1 MKKLYIR
8 TFGCQMN
15 EADSDEMALAFHQA
29 GFAPCDTLS
38 QADAVLVN
46 TCSVREHAEHR
57 AVSYIGR
64 LRLWKERKPGRTVV
78 VAGCA
83 AQRLGRKLKIQFPH
97 VDIVAGAKSI
107 EEFPSLL
114 TSRGITDA
122 PIPLEGESGT
132 ASPCAFVTAMR
143 GCSHACSYCI
153 VPSVRGPAKSLPA
166 EQVLASAEA
175 KASLGA
181 KEITL
186 LGQTVNA
193 YKDGDTTFPKLLLG
207 VARLKGVERVRFMSP
222 HPVYMNLEF
231 ADALASEPKLARHI
245 HLPVQAGSDRMLSL
259 MKRGYTRAGYLEKI
273 RLLKTAVPDVAI
285 STDFIVGYPTE
296 TEEDFAQTLS
306 LVREAG
312 FSFAYCFKYSPREG
326 TESAALGEGLV
337 PEEAAQQ
344 RLNRLLETVRE
355 ESRRAASAYAGREI
369 EILFENARSGRT
381 SQNYWAACESGARP
395 GEMRKAFVTG
405 VEEMSLKARILP

>member
-15 EADSDEMALAFHQA
+15 EADSDEMALAFQQA
-29 GFAPCDTLS
+29 GFAPCDTLA
-38 QADAVLVN
+38 QADAILVN
-46 TCSVREHAEHR
+46 TCSVRAHAEHR
-57 AVSYIGR
+57 AMSYIGR
-64 LRLWKERKPGRTVV
+64 LKLWKDRKPGRTVV

-83 AQRLGRKLKIQFPH
+83 AQRLGKKLRVQFQH
-97 VDIVAGAKSI
+97 VDLVAGAKSI

-114 TSRGITDA
+114 AAKGITGQAADGVEE
-122 PIPLEGESGT
+122 PLK
-132 ASPCAFVTAMR
+132 AHCAFVTVMR

-153 VPSVRGPAKSLPA
+153 VPTVRGPAKSIPA
-166 EQVLASAEA
+166 RQVLAAAAA
-175 KASLGA
+175 KAARGA

-193 YKDGDTTFPKLLLG
+193 YSDGEMSFPQLLVNVSRVPG
-207 VARLKGVERVRFMSP
+207 IERVRFMSP
-222 HPVYMNLEF
+222 HPLYMNEEF
-231 ADALASEPKLARHI
+231 TRAMAETPKLARHI
-245 HLPVQAGSDRMLSL
+245 HLPVQAGSDRLLSL

-273 RLLKTAVPDVAI
+273 RLLKNAVPDVAI
-285 STDFIVGYPTE
+285 STDFIVGYPSE

-326 TESAALGEGLV
+326 TLSAALKEGLV
-337 PEEAAQQ
+337 PAELAQE

-355 ESRRAASAYAGREI
+355 ESRRAASVYADREI
-369 EILFENARSGRT
+369 EILFESARNGRI
-381 SQNYWAACESGARP
+381 SQNYWAVCENGARP
-395 GEMRKAFVTG
+395 GELKKALVTG
-405 VEEMSLKARILP
+405 VEEMTLKARILP